1 MTDHEDLL
9 RYYNG
14 ELEYL
19 RQMGQRFA
27 RLYPQQARQLEWSS
41 HGSADPHVE
50 RLLESFAFLT
60 GRLQRSLDLE
70 FPQITSGLLGVL
82 YPHLVSPIPSMSIAC
97 FSGKNSEGKYQFGGV
112 PRHSELLA
120 QPGGGL
126 NCRFRTCY
134 DAVALP
140 MEVSA
145 GFASRNDYEFL
156 DREARVFGVISL
168 KIAPARGIKVT
179 LAEMQKAV
187 RNRLRFYL
195 NGNTSLVQ
203 TVYELLFCH
212 VLKVAVIGEDRA
224 PVFLPSNS
232 IRPVGFAL
240 DEEVIPY
247 PTESH
252 PGYRLIQE
260 YFALPEKFLFF
271 DLMNLDSADRPM
283 AGKEVEVLFLLDQAP
298 PPGTY
303 LAPDTFL
310 TGCTPIINLFQTTT
324 DPIRL
329 DHRKSEYRLVADV
342 RRERTMEIHSIQ
354 SVSASRDPRFENTT
368 IPPYYS
374 FQHGREASAFWH
386 SRRTFALGDM
396 PGTDIYLSF
405 LDLHF
410 RNSVPPVQTVYA
422 HVLCTNR
429 ELARELDE
437 QTELKMEKTPH
448 SARMLMKP
456 TLPASP
462 PLEGPTTWALVSN
475 LALNYL
481 SFSSGRE
488 SLQALKEMLRLYSF
502 ADRTATL
509 QKVDWIHDMNC
520 RHIAHRMPG
529 DAWRGFC
536 RGTEVSLVF
545 DDNAHLGSG
554 AFLLASVLQRFFGL
568 YASINSFVKMVIRR
582 RSQHDK
588 DELWK
593 EWEPVGGDQKLL

>member
-1 MTDHEDLL
+1 
-9 RYYNG
+9 
-14 ELEYL
+14 
-19 RQMGQRFA
+19 MGQRFA
-27 RLYPQQARQLEWSS
+27 RLYPQQARQVEWASQ
-41 HGSADPHVE
+41 GSADPHVE

-224 PVFLPSNS
+224 PVFLPSDS

-354 SVSASRDPRFENTT
+354 SGSASRDPRFQNTT
-368 IPPYYS
+368 ISPFFSVTARQGGELFWYSPPHLCPRRYARNGYLSLVSGSS
-374 FQHGREASAFWH
+374 FQKQRASGADRVRARAVHQPRAGARTGRADGAEDGEDP
-386 SRRTFALGDM
+386 ALGQNADEAHAARLAAAGRANHLGAGLE
-396 PGTDIYLSF
+396 PRAELSVVF
-405 LDLHF
+405 QRQGKPAGAQGDAQALQLRRPHRGPAKGGLDP
-410 RNSVPPVQTVYA
+410 RY
-422 HVLCTNR
+422 
-429 ELARELDE
+429 E
-437 QTELKMEKTPH
+437 
-448 SARMLMKP
+448 
-456 TLPASP
+456 LPA
-462 PLEGPTTWALVSN
+462 
-475 LALNYL
+475 
-481 SFSSGRE
+481 
-488 SLQALKEMLRLYSF
+488 
-502 ADRTATL
+502 
-509 QKVDWIHDMNC
+509 
-520 RHIAHRMPG
+520 HRAPHARRCMAGLLPG
-529 DAWRGFC
+529 DGSLPGLR
-536 RGTEVSLVF
+536 RQRPPRQRRVS
-545 DDNAHLGSG
+545 AGLGAAALLRAVCLYQFVRKDGDTAALAARQGRVVEGMG
-554 AFLLASVLQRFFGL
+554 AGGG
-568 YASINSFVKMVIRR
+568 
-582 RSQHDK
+582 RSAVVV
-588 DELWK
+588 ELFIPNEGRPLPGEK
-593 EWEPVGGDQKLL
+593 F

>member
-1 MTDHEDLL
+1 
-9 RYYNG
+9 
-14 ELEYL
+14 
-19 RQMGQRFA
+19 
-27 RLYPQQARQLEWSS
+27 
-41 HGSADPHVE
+41 
-50 RLLESFAFLT
+50 
-60 GRLQRSLDLE
+60 
-70 FPQITSGLLGVL
+70 VL
-82 YPHLVSPIPSMSIAC
+82 
-97 FSGKNSEGKYQFGGV
+97 
-112 PRHSELLA
+112 
-120 QPGGGL
+120 
-126 NCRFRTCY
+126 
-134 DAVALP
+134 
-140 MEVSA
+140 
-145 GFASRNDYEFL
+145 
-156 DREARVFGVISL
+156 VI
-168 KIAPARGIKVT
+168 
-179 LAEMQKAV
+179 
-187 RNRLRFYL
+187 
-195 NGNTSLVQ
+195 
-203 TVYELLFCH
+203 
-212 VLKVAVIGEDRA
+212 
-224 PVFLPSNS
+224 
-232 IRPVGFAL
+232 
-240 DEEVIPY
+240 
-247 PTESH
+247 
-252 PGYRLIQE
+252 
-260 YFALPEKFLFF
+260 
-271 DLMNLDSADRPM
+271 DSADRPM

-342 RRERTMEIHSIQ
+342 RRERTTEIHSIQ
-354 SVSASRDPRFENTT
+354 MVSASRDPRLENTI

-396 PGTDIYLSF
+396 PGTDVYLSF

-410 RNSVPPVQTVYA
+410 RNSVPPAQTVYA

-437 QTELKMEKTPH
+437 RTELKMENAPH

-481 SFSSGRE
+481 SFSSGKE
-488 SLQALKEMLRLYSF
+488 SLKALKEMLKLYSF

-509 QKVDWIHDMNC
+509 QKVDWIHDMSC

-545 DDNAHLGSG
+545 DDNARLGSG
-554 AFLLASVLQRFFGL
+554 VRRHAARAAAARHRGHVHDLARLLADHHAADGLREEEDAGEVRAQHRVPLLARQVFEARADAVARVVDEQVDTAELGDGSRDDVVHLGGVAHIASDRQSAASVAAHLFGDGVER
-568 YASINSFVKMVIRR
+568 AVAAAARHHVSADRR
-582 RSQHDK
+582 QLDGNRSADALAGARHD
-588 DELWK
+588 
-593 EWEPVGGDQKLL
+593 GDAIAKRVRRKSHAVLPARGPAGPPARKG